1 MLLRSLLPACKR
13 GFCHAGTPRFMH
25 KLASGTKPALD
36 ISGIYP
42 PISTPFDDREQVDY
56 DKLDENLRKYSS
68 VPFRGIVV
76 QGSNGEYAYLSSEE
90 RLEVVHRVRQ
100 TLPKEKIL
108 IAGSGCEST
117 QATIEMSRQ
126 MGEAGAEA
134 VLVVTPCYYRGR
146 MTSSALIHHY
156 TKVADSSPVPV
167 ILYSVPG
174 NTGLD
179 VPVDAV
185 IALAEH
191 PNIIGIKDS
200 GGDITR
206 MGLIIHRTQHLGFQV
221 LSGSAGFLLAGY
233 SVGAVGGVCA
243 LANILGSQLC
253 ELERLCVTGQ
263 WQEARKLQYRLI
275 EPNGAVTHRF
285 GIPGMKQ
292 AMEWFGYHGGRCRS
306 PLVTLTEQEVKEL
319 RKVFSNNGWL

>member
-1 MLLRSLLPACKR
+1 MLLRSLLPVCMR
-13 GFCHAGTPRFMH
+13 GVRGTGTPRAMH
-25 KLASGTKPALD
+25 QLASTAKPALD

-42 PISTPFDDREQVDY
+42 PISTPFDEREQVDY
-56 DKLDENLRKYSS
+56 DKLEENLQKYSS
-68 VPFRGIVV
+68 IPFRGIVV
-76 QGSNGEYAYLSSEE
+76 QGSNGEYAYMSREE
-90 RLEVVHRVRQ
+90 RLEIVHRVRQ
-100 TLPKEKIL
+100 KLPKEKIL

-146 MTSSALIHHY
+146 MTSSALVHHY

-179 VPVDAV
+179 LPVDAV
-185 IALAEH
+185 VALAKH

-206 MGLIIHRTQHLGFQV
+206 MGLIIHKTQHLDFQV
-221 LSGSAGFLLAGY
+221 LSGSASFLLAGY
-233 SVGAVGGVCA
+233 AVGAVGGVCA
-243 LANILGSQLC
+243 LANVLGAQVC
-253 ELERLCVTGQ
+253 KLERLCVGGQ
-263 WQEARKLQYRLI
+263 WQEARKLQLRLI
-275 EPNGAVTHRF
+275 EPNAAVTRSF

-292 AMEWFGYHGGRCRS
+292 AMEWFGYHGGNCRS
-306 PLVTLTEQEVKEL
+306 PLVPLTEQEQKEL
-319 RKVFSNNGWL
+319 RGVFTSNGWL

>member
-1 MLLRSLLPACKR
+1 MLLRSLLPVCKR

-25 KLASGTKPALD
+25 KLASSTKPALD

-68 VPFRGIVV
+68 VPFR
-76 QGSNGEYAYLSSEE
+76 A
-90 RLEVVHRVRQ
+90 
-100 TLPKEKIL
+100 
-108 IAGSGCEST
+108 T

-167 ILYSVPG
+167 ILYNVPG

-185 IALAEH
+185 VALAEH

-206 MGLIIHRTQHLGFQV
+206 IGLIIHRTQHLDFQV

-243 LANILGSQLC
+243 LANILGPQLC
-253 ELERLCVTGQ
+253 DLERLCVTGQ
-263 WQEARKLQYRLI
+263 WQEARKLQHRLI
-275 EPNGAVTHRF
+275 EPNGAVTRRF

-306 PLVTLTEQEVKEL
+306 PLVPLTEQEVKEL
-319 RKVFSNNGWL
+319 REVFTNNGWL